1 MSWATLLDSPSEVRA
16 LPRCRSKGFNLWE
29 QQISLHEVLRQSV
42 KKVVGTNSW
51 TRFRTFK
58 EQRQIVPFSITFWI
72 ARLRRYRRAFLGIKA
87 TLEREENIRDSG
99 DHLPR
104 LESHKRHQNVVID
117 DDAISYIPPR
127 CLTFLVCSFH
137 HYVREIHVEKSA
149 VVV

>member
-1 MSWATLLDSPSEVRA
+1 MIGFYSTVQNLSLHYYLVSQPSPSPGQCDVDWGVSTFKRA
-16 LPRCRSKGFNLWE
+16 NQSGVKFLVGFNNW
-29 QQISLHEVLRQSV
+29 
-42 KKVVGTNSW
+42 W
-51 TRFRTFK
+51 TALGFNQG
-58 EQRQIVPFSITFWI
+58 QRLFWI

-87 TLEREENIRDSG
+87 TLERKENIRDSG